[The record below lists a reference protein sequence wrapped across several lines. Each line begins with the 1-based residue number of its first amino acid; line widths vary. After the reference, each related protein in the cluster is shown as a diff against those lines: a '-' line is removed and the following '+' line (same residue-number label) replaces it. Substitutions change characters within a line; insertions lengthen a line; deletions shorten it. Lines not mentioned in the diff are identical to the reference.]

1 MAYGELRPEFRGGL
15 GELRAHLF
23 GGYGGGGGGGGG
35 AVGGS
40 ALRPKT
46 LRGVPL
52 NGAMFA
58 QLVRS
63 CVCHR
68 DDQKTN
74 RPTDRPTNGA
84 MSFAQRASRRI
95 IARAAVPRSPNHRPT
110 QPANRR
116 PDQTDRFQVRRRDGA
131 RRLPDDLDGVGV
143 GHGAGV
149 RRGALP
155 RGRAL
160 PHRRA
165 GGRAE
170 PAARPRPARRV
181 ALRRAARGSAISDQ
195 EMKRWD
201 VSYMTHLD
209 APRARRVSGTSS
221 RCARCAFDREVKWR
235 GVIT

>member
-63 CVCHR
+63 YVCHR

-74 RPTDRPTNGA
+74 RPTDQPTNGA

-95 IARAAVPRSPNHRPT
+95 ARAAVPRS
-110 QPANRR
+110 
-116 PDQTDRFQVRRRDGA
+116 QTDR
-131 RRLPDDLDGVGV
+131 
-143 GHGAGV
+143 
-149 RRGALP
+149 
-155 RGRAL
+155 
-160 PHRRA
+160 
-165 GGRAE
+165 
-170 PAARPRPARRV
+170 RPTCQPT
-181 ALRRAARGSAISDQ
+181 G
-195 EMKRWD
+195 
-201 VSYMTHLD
+201 
-209 APRARRVSGTSS
+209 PN
-221 RCARCAFDREVKWR
+221 
-235 GVIT
+235 